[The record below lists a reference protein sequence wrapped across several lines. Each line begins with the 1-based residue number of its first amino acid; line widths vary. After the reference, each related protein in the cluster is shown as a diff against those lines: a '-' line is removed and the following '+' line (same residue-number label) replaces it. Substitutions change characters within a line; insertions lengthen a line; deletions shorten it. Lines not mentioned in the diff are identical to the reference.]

1 MSKPLLTSRKAL
13 VAVVLLLLLSSL
25 LPSRIAKWIGSLP
38 TTVAET
44 VSVPVSHPVSWA
56 SHKLRPDD
64 RGPVEQ
70 MTEAEWVIEKE
81 KYERLNKEL
90 WAINR
95 DLRESLAAFEA
106 IALIRPMADIRP
118 VEAAVINFNNDRN
131 NPVMLISQG
140 TRAGVRGGDPVVY
153 RTNLLGFVE
162 KEPGLLNCKVEL
174 MNRPGNRIRVAMQ
187 PTGAVEYPWPVI
199 EYAVAADNGQ
209 TFYCDRPDGHPLEV
223 GQIAW
228 VYDDLHEQAYGFL
241 LGRIVAVE
249 DHPDDPHKLDRII
262 IRPDVPIGPQGRV
275 MVITER
281 EE

>member
-25 LPSRIAKWIGSLP
+25 LPSRFAKWIGSLP
-38 TTVAET
+38 TTIAESL
-44 VSVPVSHPVSWA
+44 SVPVSHPVSWA
-56 SHKLRPDD
+56 SHKLRAED
-64 RGPVEQ
+64 RGPVENITQ
-70 MTEAEWVIEKE
+70 ERWAKEKE
-81 KYERLNKEL
+81 EYDRLNREL

-106 IALIRPMADIRP
+106 IALIRDPKDIRP
-118 VEAAVINFNNDRN
+118 IEAAVINFNNDRN

-140 TRAGVRGGDPVVY
+140 TRAGVTGGDPVVY

-174 MNRPGNRIRVAMQ
+174 MNLPGRRIRVAMQ
-187 PTGAVEYPWPVI
+187 PVGAVEYPWPVI
-199 EYAVAADNGQ
+199 EYAIADDNGQ
-209 TFYCDRPDGHPLEV
+209 TFHCDRPIDHPLEV
-223 GQIAW
+223 GHIAW

-241 LGRIVAVE
+241 LGRIVAIE
-249 DHPDDPHKLDRII
+249 DHPDKPYELDRIV